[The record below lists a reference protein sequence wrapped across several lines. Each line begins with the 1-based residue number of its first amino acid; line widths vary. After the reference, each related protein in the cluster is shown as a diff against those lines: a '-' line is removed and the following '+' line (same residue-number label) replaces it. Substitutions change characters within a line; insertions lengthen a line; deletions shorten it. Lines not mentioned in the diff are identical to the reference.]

1 MFPLPTNPKVVL
13 LLDDNDQIV
22 GVASNIAPLGELKVE
37 VTRSER
43 IYNDLVR
50 GVPFAT
56 GTFAEQR
63 AENFTLTPPS
73 AQPIPFGAFQELS
86 DDPLPRSHPGSW

>member
-1 MFPLPTNPKVVL
+1 MFPLPTNPRVVL
-13 LLDDNDQIV
+13 LLNGDDQIV
-22 GVASNIAPLGELKVE
+22 GVASNIAPHGELTVE

-56 GTFAEQR
+56 GTFAQQR
-63 AENFTLTPPS
+63 AENITLTPVTSTPGFLD
-73 AQPIPFGAFQELS
+73 ALDARHIPHQ
-86 DDPLPRSHPGSW
+86 